1 MPADPNNK
9 IKAFQIIDKLVI
21 WTVYT
26 DLFLKKKGL
35 SINYFIHVPMRK
47 KVTFNEVFLKVLKDC
62 GAIYSR

>member
-26 DLFLKKKGL
+26 DLFLKKGL

-62 GAIYSR
+62 DAIYSR